1 MKDFVS
7 QSYCDAIVNNK
18 GEKIISEEGIL
29 DGARVHFPV
38 FTLYFFWLSYEYQPL
53 EPGL

>member
-18 GEKIISEEGIL
+18 VEKIISEEGIL
-29 DGARVHFPV
+29 DGVPRAFPR
-38 FTLYFFWLSYEYQPL
+38 FYALLFWAFI
-53 EPGL
+53 